1 MQTKPKRQQQR
12 TQQTSKTRQQTQ
24 KIVAKAVTVRKD
36 NLQKKSDN
44 VALFFYLF
52 FVFEFDGYLVNLMFG
67 KLERRFRLQLF
78 NHCAVFGILDG
89 VAESG
94 DFGSYFIGKCPVF
107 VCLGLCPFID
117 KRHNFGG
124 GVV

>member
-24 KIVAKAVTVRKD
+24 RIVARAVTVRKD

-44 VALFFYLF
+44 VALFFCLF
-52 FVFEFDGYLVNLMFG
+52 FCFDRQ
-67 KLERRFRLQLF
+67 KLQLF
-78 NHCAVFGILDG
+78 NHCAVFGVLDG
-89 VAESG
+89 VAKGG

-107 VCLGLCPFID
+107 VCLGFCSFID
-117 KRHNFGG
+117 KCHNFGG